1 MDNYYELV
9 MGYQSSSNDDRNAS
23 LKELKSVIQELIDKG
38 YMSYNVTIDG
48 DVEKQLLI
56 YEHVDPIEGKAIDMR
71 AICMDNDETIHW
83 GNIIEREDGRTFMAI
98 TRNDWNEA
106 YNKYKVREC
115 FDDYKLSLDQY
126 YTYKCIMAT
135 KGFYDETS
143 YINSTT
149 VFDDK
154 DLRAVLIQYN
164 NDTKSLTMF
173 DDIYINDE
181 HFKVVKIDNYT
192 FKQYD
197 EDYGVMQLVVIDTP
211 FGDIVKNDTGLPIKG
226 IVMTARVKDK
236 ILNSISR
243 ELICNHNQV
252 KRGDYIDFTY
262 DRDKK
267 GTMKEDTYIIINN
280 PTMNEGYDIS
290 LMYLCENS
298 IKLLNDVGE
307 VVNIPFYYEDNRV
320 RIDKSTENEYV
331 RLANSSYQ
339 IILQNN
345 PLTQKL
351 GKNNKVK
358 RVMINGKA
366 YAVTGEDDN
375 TTGLISIGLEIDQ
388 VIDGEDVNGVANYA
402 SQMKEISGGNADTM
416 IYEVNGEEYLYK
428 GFANTYKLKD
438 VSSGITW
445 STDVTWCTVTQ
456 NSDGGCNVKFND
468 LKYANETVI
477 LSALY
482 GSMTYTF
489 EIKTKS

>member
-23 LKELKSVIQELIDKG
+23 LKALKSVIQELIDKG

-298 IKLLNDVGE
+298 IKQIGRASCRE
-307 VVNIPFYYEDNRV
+307 RV
-320 RIDKSTENEYV
+320 L
-331 RLANSSYQ
+331 RL
-339 IILQNN
+339 
-345 PLTQKL
+345 
-351 GKNNKVK
+351 V
-358 RVMINGKA
+358 
-366 YAVTGEDDN
+366 
-375 TTGLISIGLEIDQ
+375 
-388 VIDGEDVNGVANYA
+388 
-402 SQMKEISGGNADTM
+402 
-416 IYEVNGEEYLYK
+416 
-428 GFANTYKLKD
+428 
-438 VSSGITW
+438 
-445 STDVTWCTVTQ
+445 
-456 NSDGGCNVKFND
+456 
-468 LKYANETVI
+468 
-477 LSALY
+477 
-482 GSMTYTF
+482 
-489 EIKTKS
+489 